1 MAKAKITMLLDLN
14 EKLFGGKL
22 GNLQKRWEKFEGK
35 VGKGVDKIRD
45 KFGRW
50 ADEIPGLGT
59 AFDLIKNPIALA
71 AAGMLA
77 FGTIATKGVNAAEK
91 FDSAFLPIRNLNLDK
106 SKSELDS
113 YRSKIRDATFEVGSN
128 LVDSTNAVYDLQS
141 ATGLYGDDAIDVF
154 KKVGKYSLAT
164 GANINDAMNSTTKA
178 MKAFGLETS
187 QIDQLLESNAKT
199 VQVGITTFDEL
210 AKVQTEYAG
219 AASSAGQGIDQ
230 ANKVF
235 AMFTSVAKNSDVGAN
250 MTKTFFQGL
259 GQQAD
264 KFEGVLGVKVF
275 DDKGM
280 MRNADVLLK
289 EISGKFQNMND
300 QQITEAINKIGGPEG
315 LRGALD
321 KVKTGAVDMIQTFDA
336 FDSSQ
341 FSLKE
346 ALENA
351 QGDFATMKTIF
362 TNRMEMMF
370 SKIGEKI
377 IPILAD
383 LFDRLTPALNWL
395 YENID
400 NVVYGFGVF
409 ATALGVAKVA
419 MIAFNI
425 ATAANPIGAIIL
437 GITALITLIALAIK
451 NFDKWGAVVLSLLG
465 PFGQIIVVIKNLY
478 DHWDSIQ
485 SAFTDGGFI
494 AGIKRIGAVILDTIL
509 KPIQQLLEILSHIPG
524 LGYLAKKGADFIDD
538 MRWDLGT
545 HAPLKVEIPSL
556 EETEW
561 GKKNKNKGS
570 LYDNDATGDN
580 MGTKGNT
587 NNGKLQSDITKVTG
601 SAKQTRN
608 ITVNIEA
615 LHKGDFNLK
624 GSESSGMSLQDVQD
638 WFNEAMT
645 RVIRNAELS

>member
-1 MAKAKITMLLDLN
+1 MPPLGERGLIMAKAKITMLLDLN

-22 GNLQKRWEKFEGK
+22 GKLQKRWEKFEGK
-35 VGKGVDKIRD
+35 VGKGVDKIRS

-71 AAGMLA
+71 TAGILA

-106 SKSELDS
+106 SKGELDG
-113 YRSKIRDATFEVGSN
+113 YRSKIRDTTFEIGTN
-128 LVDSTNAVYDLQS
+128 LADSTNAMYDLQS

-259 GQQAD
+259 GQQAE

-275 DDKGM
+275 DNKGM

-321 KVKTGAVDMIQTFDA
+321 KVKTGASDMIQTFEA

-341 FSLKE
+341 FSLQD

-351 QGDFATMKTIF
+351 QGDFATMKTMF
-362 TNRMEMMF
+362 SNRLGAIF
-370 SKIGEKI
+370 SKIGDMI
-377 IPILAD
+377 IP
-383 LFDRLTPALNWL
+383 FLTKIMTAISPLLDWLYDNINWL
-395 YENID
+395 FPAILTGISMVLGPISALIGLITLAVSYFD
-400 NVVYGFGVF
+400 KFGSV
-409 ATALGVAKVA
+409 LL
-419 MIAFNI
+419 
-425 ATAANPIGAIIL
+425 IIL
-437 GITALITLIALAIK
+437 GPIGRVVSAILLIK
-451 NFDKWGAVVLSLLG
+451 R
-465 PFGQIIVVIKNLY
+465 
-478 DHWDSIQ
+478 HWDSIVE
-485 SAFTDGGFI
+485 AFKSDGIVG
-494 AGIKRIGAVILDTIL
+494 GLKRIGLVLLDVLMHPLQRILGWVAELTGWDWAKSASGSVEEFRKKMNLVTENE
-509 KPIQQLLEILSHIPG
+509 KP
-524 LGYLAKKGADFIDD
+524 
-538 MRWDLGT
+538 T
-545 HAPLKVEIPSL
+545 
-556 EETEW
+556 EETKETEK
-561 GKKNKNKGS
+561 KKNGLYGS
-570 LYDNDATGDN
+570 NLLGGDSGTGN
-580 MGTKGNT
+580 QTGNS
-587 NNGKLQSDITKVTG
+587 KLQNDITKVTG
-601 SAKQTRN
+601 AAKQTRN
-608 ITVNIEA
+608 ITVTIGA

-624 GSESSGMSLQDVQD
+624 GSETNGMTMQDVQD
-638 WFNEAMT
+638 WFNDAMQ

>member
-22 GNLQKRWEKFEGK
+22 GKLQKRWEKFEGK

-59 AFDLIKNPIALA
+59 AFDIIKNPIALA
-71 AAGMLA
+71 TAGILA
-77 FGTIATKGVNAAEK
+77 FGTIAAKGVNAAEK

-106 SKSELDS
+106 SKGELDG
-113 YRSKIRDATFEVGSN
+113 YRSKIRDATFEIGTN
-128 LVDSTNAVYDLQS
+128 LADSTNAMYDLQS

-264 KFEGVLGVKVF
+264 KFEGGLGVKVF

-321 KVKTGAVDMIQTFDA
+321 KVKTGASDMIQTFEA

-341 FSLKE
+341 FSLQD

-351 QGDFATMKTIF
+351 QGDFATMKTMF
-362 TNRMEMMF
+362 SNRLGAIF
-370 SKIGEKI
+370 SKIGDMI
-377 IPILAD
+377 IPFLTKIMTAISPILD
-383 LFDRLTPALNWL
+383 WLYDNINWL
-395 YENID
+395 FPAILTGISMVLGPISALIGLITLAVSYFD
-400 NVVYGFGVF
+400 KFGSV
-409 ATALGVAKVA
+409 LL
-419 MIAFNI
+419 
-425 ATAANPIGAIIL
+425 IIL
-437 GITALITLIALAIK
+437 GPIGRVVSAILLIK
-451 NFDKWGAVVLSLLG
+451 R
-465 PFGQIIVVIKNLY
+465 
-478 DHWDSIQ
+478 HWDSIVE
-485 SAFTDGGFI
+485 SFKSDGILAGF
-494 AGIKRIGAVILDTIL
+494 KRIGMVLLDTIMHPL
-509 KPIQQLLEILSHIPG
+509 QRILGWVAELTGWDWAKNATGSVEDFRKKMNLVTENEKP
-524 LGYLAKKGADFIDD
+524 
-538 MRWDLGT
+538 T
-545 HAPLKVEIPSL
+545 
-556 EETEW
+556 EETKETEK
-561 GKKNKNKGS
+561 KKNGLYGS
-570 LYDNDATGDN
+570 NLLDGNSGTGN
-580 MGTKGNT
+580 QTGNS
-587 NNGKLQSDITKVTG
+587 KLQNDITKVTG
-601 SAKQTRN
+601 AAKQTRN
-608 ITVNIEA
+608 ITVTIGA

-624 GSESSGMSLQDVQD
+624 GSETNGMTMQDVQD
-638 WFNEAMT
+638 WFNDAMQ